1 MVYDEG
7 EIRQRHDQLYMSAL
21 SRKKKLNHH
30 DQSDK
35 VWSMT
40 KSRLD
45 NDVTDHTGVVYVEI
59 GIELS

>member
-1 MVYDEG
+1 MVYDEDK
-7 EIRQRHDQLYMSAL
+7 IRQRHDQSYMSTL
-21 SRKKKLNHH
+21 SQKKKLNHH